1 MTEFQETGFQE
12 IGREWLVVGDED
24 EVRPPADLRPEV
36 PHPARMYDYYLGGK
50 DNFPA
55 DRAAAEKVLGISPL
69 VRISAVA
76 NRAFLGRAVR
86 GLAADGIRHF
96 VDIGTGIPS
105 AGNTH
110 EIAQQVR
117 SDARVVYLDNDPIV
131 LVHGRALLGGATPGS
146 TSVVQADLRD
156 PEAILALPEV
166 RQALDSGEPVA
177 LLLVAVLHFIDEQDD
192 PYGIVRT
199 LVDALPTGSRLV
211 LSHGTLDFTP
221 AADAG
226 RGPAVYRNATAQL
239 TMRTREQVLRFFDG
253 LHLADPGLVT
263 APLWRPDQPAQPTDA
278 QVGIWSGV
286 AEKR

>member
-1 MTEFQETGFQE
+1 MTEYQE
-12 IGREWLVVGDED
+12 IGRDWFVGGDGDEA
-24 EVRPPADLRPEV
+24 RPPADLRPEV

-55 DRAAAEKVLGISPL
+55 DREAAEKVLAISPL

-86 GLAADGIRHF
+86 QLAGEGIRRF

-110 EIAQQVR
+110 EIAQQVHP
-117 SDARVVYLDNDPIV
+117 DARVVYLDNDPIV
-131 LVHGRALLGGATPGS
+131 LVHGRALLSGAAPGS

-156 PEAILALPEV
+156 PAAVLAAPEV
-166 RQALDSGEPVA
+166 RQVLDAGEPVG
-177 LLLVAVLHFIDEQDD
+177 LLLVAVLHFVDEQDD

-199 LVDALPTGSRLV
+199 LVDALPAGSRLV

-221 AADAG
+221 DADAS
-226 RGPAVYRNATAQL
+226 RGPAVYRSATAQL
-239 TMRTREQVLRFFDG
+239 TMRRRVQVLRFFDG
-253 LHLADPGLVT
+253 LELAEPGLVT
-263 APLWRPDQPAQPTDA
+263 APLWRPDRPEQPTDS
-278 QVGIWSGV
+278 QVGIWAGV
-286 AEKR
+286 GEKR